1 MEHAPLRPVPSRAA
15 GPIDPAAAA
24 RELAAAL
31 PGLSSV
37 EAGALALVALGNRP
51 RADAA
56 VALGIDEAALAGALA
71 NARKELR
78 RTVTTLPGSG
88 WCERAER
95 LISDRL
101 DGPLTGTDAA
111 RLDAHLRNCPRCVE
125 HERRLVQATD
135 AWVATLA
142 PRPTPAPPPA
152 GPAEPPAVVP
162 PEPLTEV
169 PSRPPVEEPETDAPA
184 PPQPPPDEQPPVETP
199 PAEAGT
205 PLAEVPPVEEPPV
218 EEPPAEEP
226 PVEAPPIE
234 DPVEEPPV
242 EEPPVVEAPVEEPP
256 GAGPPVDA
264 SAAHIAAA
272 AEVLVAVRTRRQVAA
287 AITWNALIILAVLL
301 AVVTIG
307 FTVAGIL
314 GAEL

>member
-1 MEHAPLRPVPSRAA
+1 VEHAPLRPVPTRAA

-24 RELAAAL
+24 RELATAH
-31 PGLSSV
+31 PDLSRV
-37 EAGALALVALGNRP
+37 EAGALALVALGAVP

-56 VALGIDEAALAGALA
+56 IALGIDEPALAAVLA
-71 NARKELR
+71 TARKELR
-78 RTVTTLPGSG
+78 RTVTALPGSG

-101 DGPLTGTDAA
+101 DGPLTDTDAR

-142 PRPTPAPPPA
+142 PRPAPVQPPPE
-152 GPAEPPAVVP
+152 PA
-162 PEPLTEV
+162 EPLTEV
-169 PSRPPVEEPETDAPA
+169 PSRPPAEEPTTDEPAAP
-184 PPQPPPDEQPPVETP
+184 QPPVEEP
-199 PAEAGT
+199 PVDDPVQE
-205 PLAEVPPVEEPPV
+205 PPVEEPPV
-218 EEPPAEEP
+218 EA
-226 PVEAPPIE
+226 
-234 DPVEEPPV
+234 
-242 EEPPVVEAPVEEPP
+242 
-256 GAGPPVDA
+256 PPVDA
-264 SAAHIAAA
+264 PAAGDVAAA
-272 AEVLVAVRTRRQVAA
+272 AEVLVAARTRRQVAA

-301 AVVTIG
+301 TLVTIG